1 MLDSYL
7 PRTAEIDGRWL
18 VFYDHGFALARCEL
32 HENQDPN
39 ETVWPENGDSPLIV
53 RQPDTE
59 NAVELYPDYWEGGD
73 RMFVRLKPETFR
85 MLERGVIPDTGDEHL
100 WFDSAA
106 NRQFILDDFPALKL
120 EAERRAYLD
129 AVARWDKDVNRLSDI
144 NPDITN
150 DELPE
155 RPVFEPARAAWE
167 AWQATLGEWEALMAA
182 LDSELSPEARKQGR
196 PALNAKQCVAVD
208 ALSSKIQITAEAY
221 WSRVPVAEVEKKAED
236 EVRRQKL
243 FGPPANAMVGQ
254 TAFAIASLAAWPIDE
269 FNEGWGCTERWPDAP
284 QLPASLEQN
293 YPAIFHQLNSAIRR
307 IVTMAQKPRTF
318 RADRCAHIIAILEYV
333 HQDTCKALVDLIRS
347 KQCAYPETTMA
358 RAAKSFEE
366 RITWEIQGKNR
377 GSYVAT
383 SSGKP
388 DPSSFDNVRIFLNL
402 RGVDLRFDEF
412 TNSIEGCEGNYGR
425 WQRLGENQ
433 RKDLWLDTHTSGHG
447 FHCSWEFFRA
457 GIDRIAREYS
467 YDSLRNAV
475 DTLKWDGVE
484 RLGNWLSS
492 AVGCPNDAYH
502 RAVGANLIG
511 GLVKRAR
518 EPGAKHDET
527 VIFISEEGKAKSTM
541 CKALALRSE
550 WFIDSVEL
558 GGRPQDVIPQLKGK
572 QIIELAE
579 LAGMS
584 KTETTKLKAFMSREN
599 DNATLKWKEEAS
611 DHLRRHIF
619 VATTNDS
626 TPLLSQTGNRR
637 WLPVH
642 IVDNINIEWVR
653 ENIEQLY
660 AEAAEWHATGEDF
673 RIPEALWTA
682 AGRHQDA
689 ARERTGAEDVLAFT
703 FGDTRDCY
711 VTAAD
716 VQTFASQ
723 RGLPLRDVRAALK
736 GLGFVPVPHRD
747 GDDVRKVW
755 RRGRSEAAIRFKP
768 EIFVNR
774 PCELVIDR
782 LAQVAKAV
790 SVAENVAVTPM
801 APCPVGLPPVPPPR
815 G

>member
-1 MLDSYL
+1 MLSNFL
-7 PRTAEIDGRWL
+7 PRTADIDGRTL
-18 VFYDHGFALARCEL
+18 VFYDESFALARCEL
-32 HENQDPN
+32 HEDQDYN
-39 ETVWPENGDSPLIV
+39 NDRSDG
-53 RQPDTE
+53 
-59 NAVELYPDYWEGGD
+59 VELWPDDWEGGE
-73 RMFVRLKPETFR
+73 RMFVRVMPETLRVF
-85 MLERGVIPDTGDEHL
+85 ERGVIPDRGSEHL
-100 WFDSAA
+100 WFDREE
-106 NRQFILDDFPALKL
+106 NRQFILEDFPALKL
-120 EAERRAYLD
+120 EAERRAFLA
-129 AVARWDKDVNRLSDI
+129 AVARWDKHPAQDDDNL
-144 NPDITN
+144 
-150 DELPE
+150 ELPPF
-155 RPVFEPARAAWE
+155 PVFEPARAEWQ
-167 AWQATLGEWEALMAA
+167 AWQDGL
-182 LDSELSPEARKQGR
+182 ARKREWSVIEKLAQ
-196 PALNAKQCVAVD
+196 
-208 ALSSKIQITAEAY
+208 AY
-221 WSRVPVAEVEKKAED
+221 WSNVPVTNVEKKAED
-236 EVRRQKL
+236 EVRRQRL
-243 FGPPANAMVGQ
+243 FGPPENALIGQ
-254 TAFAIASLAAWPIDE
+254 TSLAIAGLAAQPIDQ
-269 FNEGWGCTERWPDAP
+269 FNEGWATVERWPDAAP
-284 QLPASLEQN
+284 QLPANLEKS
-293 YPAIFHQLNSAIRR
+293 YPAIFIQLNSAIRR

-318 RADRCAHIIAILEYV
+318 RVDRVAHIIAILFHV
-333 HQDTCKALVDLIRS
+333 HSDTSKALVNLIRENS
-347 KQCAYPETTMA
+347 CALPEA
-358 RAAKSFEE
+358 FLAAAQKRFEE
-366 RITWEIQGKNR
+366 KLVWELQGRNR

-383 SSGKP
+383 GSGKP
-388 DPSSFDNVRIFLNL
+388 DPASFDNVRVFLNL

-412 TNSIEGCEGNYGR
+412 TNSIEGSEGRGDR
-425 WQRLGENQ
+425 WQRLGENE
-433 RKDLWLDTHTSGHG
+433 RKALWLDTHTSGHN
-447 FHCSWEFFRA
+447 FTCSWDFFRA
-457 GIDRIAREYS
+457 SVDRIAREYG
-467 YDSLRNAV
+467 YDSLRDAV

-484 RLGNWLSS
+484 RLGNWLSK

-527 VIFISEEGKAKSTM
+527 VIFISEEGKSKSTL
-541 CKALALRSE
+541 CKALALRPE

-619 VATTNDS
+619 VATTNED

-642 IVDNINIEWVR
+642 VIGGIDIEWVR
-653 ENIEQLY
+653 GNIEQLY

-673 RIPEALWTA
+673 RIPETLWTI
-682 AGRHQDA
+682 AGKHQEA

-703 FGDTRDCY
+703 FSGAVDCY

-716 VQTFASQ
+716 VQTFASE

-736 GLGFVPVPHRD
+736 GLGFASTAHRE

-755 RRGRSEAAIRFKP
+755 RRGRPETAIRFRA
-768 EIFVNR
+768 EMFVNR

-782 LAQVAKAV
+782 LAQA
-790 SVAENVAVTPM
+790 SVTAM
-801 APCPVGLPPVPPPR
+801 LPCPIALPLAPPPR

>member
-1 MLDSYL
+1 MLTPYL
-7 PRTAEIDGRWL
+7 PHTADIDGKWL
-18 VFYDHGFALARCEL
+18 IFYDRCHAIARVEL
-32 HENQDPN
+32 HADQELNQTLWSDDESDPVQI
-39 ETVWPENGDSPLIV
+39 EV
-53 RQPDTE
+53 RPGTE
-59 NAVELYPDYWEGGD
+59 NAVEIWPDDWEGDHGFI
-73 RMFVRLKPETFR
+73 RVKPETLRVF
-85 MLERGVIPDTGDEHL
+85 ERGVIPDRGPEQIY
-100 WFDSAA
+100 FDRTA
-106 NRQFILDDFPALKL
+106 NIDFLLDDFPALKA
-120 EAERRAYLD
+120 EAYRRAYLD
-129 AVARWDKDVNRLSDI
+129 AVARWDRH
-144 NPDITN
+144 PAHN
-150 DELPE
+150 DEGAEIPPQ
-155 RPVFEPARAAWE
+155 PVFEPARTEWE
-167 AWQATLGEWEALMAA
+167 IWQAALAERDTLYSR
-182 LDSELSPEARKQGR
+182 LDRELTPEARKQGR
-196 PALNAKQCVAVD
+196 PALNAEQRAAVD
-208 ALSSKIQITAEAY
+208 TISSKVQITANAY
-221 WSRVPVAEVEKKAED
+221 WSQIPVKQDEPKAQD

-243 FGPPANAMVGQ
+243 YGPPAGSLVGQ
-254 TAFAIASLAAWPIDE
+254 TPLAIASLAAVPIDQ
-269 FNEGWGCTERWPDAP
+269 FNDGWANTERWPDAP
-284 QLPASLEQN
+284 QLPAQAEQS

-318 RADRCAHIIAILEYV
+318 RADRCAHIIAIVGVV
-333 HQDTCKALVDLIRS
+333 HEETVKALIDLIRGN
-347 KQCAYPETTMA
+347 KCALPEDTLA
-358 RAAKSFEE
+358 RAYKSFEE
-366 RITWEIQGKNR
+366 KIVWEVQGKNR

-388 DPSSFDNVRIFLNL
+388 DPASFDNVRVFLTL

-412 TNSIEGCEGNYGR
+412 TNSVEGNEGR
-425 WQRLGENQ
+425 YEQWQKLGENQ

-447 FHCSWEFFRA
+447 FHCSWDFFRA
-457 GIDRIAREYS
+457 SIDRIAREDS
-467 YDSLRNAV
+467 YDALRDAV
-475 DTLKWDGVE
+475 DTLKWDGVQ
-484 RLGNWLSS
+484 RLGNWLSK
-492 AVGCPNDAYH
+492 AVGCPDDAYH

-541 CKALALRSE
+541 CKALALRPE

-619 VATTNDS
+619 VATTNED

-642 IVDNINIEWVR
+642 VVDKIDIEWVR

-660 AEAAEWHATGEDF
+660 AEAADWHASGEDF
-673 RIPEALWTA
+673 RIPEALWA
-682 AGRHQDA
+682 VAGRHQDA

-703 FGDTRDCY
+703 FGDARDCY

-716 VQTFASQ
+716 VQTFASE
-723 RGLPLRDVRAALK
+723 RKLPLRDVRAALK
-736 GLGFVPVPHRD
+736 GLGFVSAPHRD
-747 GDDVRKVW
+747 GDAVRKVW
-755 RRGRSEAAIRFKP
+755 RRGRPEAATRFKA
-768 EIFVNR
+768 ETFVNR
-774 PCELVIDR
+774 PCELMIDR
-782 LAQVAKAV
+782 LAQA
-790 SVAENVAVTPM
+790 AVTAIPS
-801 APCPVGLPPVPPPR
+801 CPVGLPPMPPPR

>member
-1 MLDSYL
+1 
-7 PRTAEIDGRWL
+7 
-18 VFYDHGFALARCEL
+18 
-32 HENQDPN
+32 
-39 ETVWPENGDSPLIV
+39 
-53 RQPDTE
+53 
-59 NAVELYPDYWEGGD
+59 
-73 RMFVRLKPETFR
+73 MFVRVKPETLRIFD
-85 MLERGVIPDTGDEHL
+85 RGVIPDRGSEQL
-100 WFDSAA
+100 WFDHEV
-106 NRQFILDDFPALKL
+106 NQQFILDDLPALKR

-129 AVARWDKDVNRLSDI
+129 AVARWERHPAHTDETI
-144 NPDITN
+144 
-150 DELPE
+150 ELPE
-155 RPVFEPARAAWE
+155 RPVFEPARAEWQ
-167 AWQATLGEWEALMAA
+167 AWQSTLVEWQALYAK

-196 PALNAKQCVAVD
+196 PALNAEQRAAVD
-208 ALSSKIQITAEAY
+208 TISNKIQALGNAY
-221 WSRVPVAEVEKKAED
+221 WSKVPVENKEPKSQD

-243 FGPPANAMVGQ
+243 YGPPAGSLVGQ
-254 TAFAIASLAAWPIDE
+254 TPLAIAGLAARPIDE
-269 FNEGWGCTERWPDAP
+269 FNDGWACIERWPDDPP
-284 QLPASLEQN
+284 QLPTQVEET

-318 RADRCAHIIAILEYV
+318 RVDRCAHIIAILAQV
-333 HQDTCKALVDLIRS
+333 HPETSTKLIDLIRTNKCALPEDALAKAH
-347 KQCAYPETTMA
+347 KQ
-358 RAAKSFEE
+358 FEE
-366 RITWEIQGKNR
+366 KIVWEVQGKNR
-377 GSYVAT
+377 GSYIAT

-412 TNSIEGCEGNYGR
+412 TNAIEGSESPYVA
-425 WQRLGENQ
+425 WQRLDENQ
-433 RKDLWLDTHTSGHG
+433 RKALWLDTHTSGHG
-447 FHCSWEFFRA
+447 LYCSWDFFRA
-457 GIDRIAREYS
+457 SIDRIAREYS
-467 YDSLRNAV
+467 YDSLRDAV

-484 RLGNWLSS
+484 RLGNWLSN
-492 AVGCPNDAYH
+492 AVGCPDDAYH

-541 CKALALRSE
+541 CKALALRPE

-642 IVDNINIEWVR
+642 VVDKIDIEWVR

-660 AEAAEWHATGEDF
+660 AEAAEWHSTGEDF
-673 RIPEALWTA
+673 RIPEGLWA
-682 AGRHQDA
+682 IAGRHQDA
-689 ARERTGAEDVLAFT
+689 ARERTGAEDVLAYT
-703 FGDTRDCY
+703 FGDASDCY

-716 VQTFASQ
+716 VQTFASE
-723 RGLPLRDVRAALK
+723 RGMPLRDVRAALK
-736 GLGFVPVPHRD
+736 GLGFAPVPHRD
-747 GDDVRKVW
+747 GDSVRKVW
-755 RRGRSEAAIRFKP
+755 RRGRSEAAIRFKA

-774 PCELVIDR
+774 PCELVVDR
-782 LAQVAKAV
+782 LAQVAT
-790 SVAENVAVTPM
+790 VTTLP
-801 APCPVGLPPVPPPR
+801 PCPVGLPPVPSPR

>member
-1 MLDSYL
+1 MLTNYL
-7 PRTAEIDGRWL
+7 PHTADIDGKWL
-18 VFYDHGFALARCEL
+18 VFYDRTFALARVEL
-32 HENQDPN
+32 HEDQEPDYTEWPN
-39 ETVWPENGDSPLIV
+39 DSGPPVIV
-53 RQPDTE
+53 TRPGTE
-59 NAVELYPDYWEGGD
+59 NAVEIWPDDWEGD
-73 RMFVRLKPETFR
+73 HMLVRVKPETLRVF
-85 MLERGVIPDTGDEHL
+85 ERGVIPDRGPEQIY
-100 WFDSAA
+100 FDRAA
-106 NRQFILDDFPALKL
+106 NIEFLLEDFPALKM
-120 EAERRAYLD
+120 EAYRRAYLD
-129 AVARWDKDVNRLSDI
+129 AVARWDRHPAHKDENL
-144 NPDITN
+144 
-150 DELPE
+150 ELPE
-155 RPVFEPARAAWE
+155 RPVFEPARAEWE
-167 AWQATLGEWEALMAA
+167 AWQSVLAERDALYAR
-182 LDSELSPEARKQGR
+182 LDRELSPEARKQGR
-196 PALNAKQCVAVD
+196 PALNAEQRTAVD
-208 ALSSKIQITAEAY
+208 AVSSKIQVLGNAY
-221 WSRVPVAEVEKKAED
+221 WSKVPVTDVEKKSQD

-243 FGPPANAMVGQ
+243 YGSPAGSVIGQ
-254 TAFAIASLAAWPIDE
+254 TPLAIASLAARPIDE
-269 FNEGWGCTERWPDAP
+269 FNEGWWCTERWPDAP
-284 QLPASLEQN
+284 QLPAQLEET

-318 RADRCAHIIAILEYV
+318 RADRCAHIIAFLGAV
-333 HQDTCKALVDLIRS
+333 HEETVKALIDLIRD
-347 KQCAYPETTMA
+347 KKCALPADALA
-358 RAAKSFEE
+358 RAYKRFEE
-366 RITWEIQGKNR
+366 KIVWEVQGKNR

-383 SSGKP
+383 TTGKP
-388 DPSSFDNVRIFLNL
+388 DPASFDNVRMFLNL
-402 RGVDLRFDEF
+402 RGIDLRFDEF
-412 TNSIEGCEGNYGR
+412 TNSIEGNEGLHDQ

-447 FHCSWEFFRA
+447 LNCSWDFFRA
-457 GIDRIAREYS
+457 AVDRIAREDS
-467 YDSLRNAV
+467 YDSLRDAV
-475 DTLKWDGVE
+475 DTLKWDGVQ
-484 RLGNWLSS
+484 RLGNWLSK
-492 AVGCPNDAYH
+492 AVGCPDDAYH

-541 CKALALRSE
+541 CKALALRPE

-642 IVDNINIEWVR
+642 VVDKIDIEWVR
-653 ENIEQLY
+653 ENVEQLY
-660 AEAAEWHATGEDF
+660 AEAANWHAAGEDF
-673 RIPEALWTA
+673 RIPEALWA
-682 AGRHQDA
+682 VAGRHQDA

-703 FGDTRDCY
+703 FGDARDCY

-716 VQTFASQ
+716 VQTFASE

-736 GLGFVPVPHRD
+736 GLGFAPVPHRD

-755 RRGRSEAAIRFKP
+755 RRGRSEAAIRFKA
-768 EIFVNR
+768 ETFVNR
-774 PCELVIDR
+774 PCELIIDR
-782 LAQVAKAV
+782 MAQAAKAV
-790 SVAENVAVTPM
+790 TAAENVAVTTM
-801 APCPVGLPPVPPPR
+801 APCPVGLPPLPPPR

>member
-1 MLDSYL
+1 MLSSYY
-7 PRTAEIDGRWL
+7 PHTAEIDGRWL
-18 VFYDHGFALARCEL
+18 IFYDSNFALARVEL
-32 HENQDPN
+32 HENQELDRWSENDPC
-39 ETVWPENGDSPLIV
+39 TLV
-53 RQPDTE
+53 RQPGTE
-59 NAVELYPDYWEGGD
+59 NAVEIWPDDWEGD
-73 RMFVRLKPETFR
+73 HAFIRVKAETLRVF
-85 MLERGVIPDTGDEHL
+85 ERGVIPDRGPEQVY
-100 WFDSAA
+100 FDRET
-106 NRQFILDDFPALKL
+106 NINFLLDDFPALKA
-120 EAERRAYLD
+120 EAYRRAYLD
-129 AVARWDKDVNRLSDI
+129 AIAKWDKEISCICDA
-144 NPDITN
+144 NPDVTN

-155 RPVFEPARAAWE
+155 RPVFEPARAEWE
-167 AWQATLGEWEALMAA
+167 AWQSALAERDA
-182 LDSELSPEARKQGR
+182 LYARLDHELSPEARKQGR
-196 PALNAKQCVAVD
+196 PALNAEQRAAVD
-208 ALSSKIQITAEAY
+208 AVSSKIQVLGNAY
-221 WSRVPVAEVEKKAED
+221 WSKVPVTDVEKKSQN

-243 FGPPANAMVGQ
+243 YGPPAGSLIGQ
-254 TAFAIASLAAWPIDE
+254 TPLAIASLAARPIDE
-269 FNEGWGCTERWPDAP
+269 FNEGWWCTERWPDAP
-284 QLPASLEQN
+284 QLPAQLEET

-307 IVTMAQKPRTF
+307 IVTMAQKPRSF
-318 RADRCAHIIAILEYV
+318 RADRCAHIIAMVGIV
-333 HQDTCKALVDLIRS
+333 HEETVKALIDLIRDN
-347 KQCAYPETTMA
+347 KCALPEDALA
-358 RAAKSFEE
+358 RAYKSFEE
-366 RITWEIQGKNR
+366 KLVWEVQGKNR
-377 GSYVAT
+377 GSYLAT

-388 DPSSFDNVRIFLNL
+388 DPASFDNVRIFLNL

-412 TNSIEGCEGNYGR
+412 TNSIEGNEGRHDR

-447 FHCSWEFFRA
+447 FHCSWDFFRA
-457 GIDRIAREYS
+457 GVDRIAREYS
-467 YDSLRNAV
+467 YDSLRDAV
-475 DTLKWDGVE
+475 DTLKWDGVQ
-484 RLGNWLSS
+484 RLGNWLSK
-492 AVGCPNDAYH
+492 AVGCPDDAYH

-541 CKALALRSE
+541 CKALALRPE

-642 IVDNINIEWVR
+642 VVDKIDIEWVR

-660 AEAAEWHATGEDF
+660 AEAANWHAAGEDF
-673 RIPEALWTA
+673 RIPEALWA
-682 AGRHQDA
+682 VAGRHQDA

-703 FGDTRDCY
+703 FGDVRDCY

-716 VQTFASQ
+716 VQTFASE

-736 GLGFVPVPHRD
+736 GLGFAPVPHRD
-747 GDDVRKVW
+747 GEDVRKVW
-755 RRGRSEAAIRFKP
+755 RRGHSEAAIRFKA
-768 EIFVNR
+768 ETFVNR
-774 PCELVIDR
+774 PCELIIDK
-782 LAQVAKAV
+782 LAQA
-790 SVAENVAVTPM
+790 AVTTTGL
-801 APCPVGLPPVPPPR
+801 CPVGLPPAPPPR